1 MKLAIKLAYRNLI
14 GAGLRTWLNVI
25 VLSFAF
31 VVILWLKGVMMGWDI
46 QAKTDMTD
54 YEIGGGQLWHE
65 NYDPY
70 DPFTLFESH
79 AAIPERLR
87 DDISMGNIE
96 PILIAQGSIFPQG
109 RMQTVIIKGI
119 NPGQTILKIPTTRL
133 DTISDAI
140 PAVIGAM
147 MAQSTRLETGDHVT
161 IRWRDA
167 NGTFDA
173 AEIVIAG
180 IFFSNV
186 PAAEAGQI
194 YIPYDKLQ
202 EMMLLPD
209 RATILTF
216 RESEPEL
223 QGQEG
228 WVMKTK
234 SELTR
239 QVDEM
244 LQTKAAGQS
253 VLYGILLLLAM
264 LAIFDTQV
272 LSIFR
277 RQKEI
282 GTYIALGYTR
292 KEVVGLFTV
301 EGTMH
306 AVLAIL
312 TAMVYGLPF
321 LAWQAK
327 AGWTIPMDASQFGMA
342 MAQTLYPVFSLGL
355 IISTILLLTV
365 TTAVVSYLPSRKIAK
380 MNPTEALRGKLQ

>member
-31 VVILWLKGVMMGWDI
+31 VVILWLKSVMAGWDL

-54 YEIGGGQLWHE
+54 YEIAGGQYWHE

-70 DPFTLFESH
+70 DPFTLYESH
-79 AAIPERLR
+79 GPIPVKFSDEIDRG
-87 DDISMGNIE
+87 DME
-96 PILIAQGSIFPQG
+96 PMLIVQGTMFPRG
-109 RMQTVIIKGI
+109 RMHSVNIRGI
-119 NPGQTILKIPTTRL
+119 NPGQTILKLPTRSL
-133 DTISDAI
+133 DTITDAI
-140 PAVIGAM
+140 PAFIGAM
-147 MAQSTRLETGDHVT
+147 MAHSTRLETGDRVT
-161 IRWRDA
+161 IRWRD
-167 NGTFDA
+167 NHGTFDA
-173 AEIVIAG
+173 TEVVIAG
-180 IFFSNV
+180 IFYSNV
-186 PAAEAGQI
+186 PSVEAGQL
-194 YIPYDKLQ
+194 YISYDRLQ
-202 EMMLLPD
+202 EMMGLPGH
-209 RATILTF
+209 ATILVY
-216 RESEPEL
+216 RDSAVERGVPAD
-223 QGQEG
+223 
-228 WVMKTK
+228 WVLKTK
-234 SELTR
+234 QELTR

-282 GTYIALGYTR
+282 GTYVALGYTR

-306 AVLAIL
+306 AILAMT
-312 TAMVYGLPF
+312 TALIWGLPF
-321 LAWQAK
+321 LIWQSRV
-327 AGWTIPMDASQFGMA
+327 GWTIPMDAIQFGIA
-342 MAQTLYPVFSLGL
+342 MAQTLYPAFSVG
-355 IISTILLLTV
+355 IVISTVLLLTV

-380 MNPTEALRGKLQ
+380 MKPTEALRGKLQ